1 MSRVIRKSR
10 ATSSREAAD
19 LLAALFVAEIVK
31 PSRCLWLVS
40 PWISDIPVLSNS
52 AGEFAGLG
60 LAAGRTLRLTDVL
73 LALGREG
80 STVVIGTTSDA
91 SNAIF
96 LQRAE
101 SAFRQTGMSHRLV
114 LSIDRDEELHE
125 KAITGDD
132 FAVAGSMNITN
143 NGVFVR
149 QEFIEFRTDE
159 AFVAQSRMDSFERF
173 GGVL

>member
-1 MSRVIRKSR
+1 MIRKSR

-40 PWISDIPVLSNS
+40 PWISDIPILANS
-52 AGEFAGLG
+52 AGEFSGLG
-60 LAAGRTLRLTDVL
+60 LSAGRTLRLTDVL
-73 LALGREG
+73 VSLGRQG
-80 STVVIGTTSDA
+80 STVVIGTTTDG
-91 SNAIF
+91 SNTAF
-96 LQRAE
+96 LQRVEA
-101 SAFRQTGMSHRLV
+101 AFSQVGLSNRLV
-114 LSIDRDEELHE
+114 LSIDHDEELHE

>member
-19 LLAALFVAEIVK
+19 LLAALFVAELVK

-40 PWISDIPVLSNS
+40 PWISDIPILANS

-60 LAAGRTLRLTDVL
+60 LATGRTLRLTDVL
-73 LALGREG
+73 VSLGRQG
-80 STVVIGTTSDA
+80 SMVVVGTTSDA
-91 SNAIF
+91 SNTAF
-96 LQRAE
+96 LQRVE
-101 SAFRQTGMSHRLV
+101 SAFTQASLSDRLV
-114 LSIDRDEELHE
+114 VSIDREEELHE

-132 FAVAGSMNITN
+132 FAIAGSMNITN